1 MKSKNFYVLIS
12 FVFLLFG
19 IVSSAQA
26 IPSLQLYL
34 PDGEYSYAND
44 QTWVIAKSASPF
56 TLTAFALDQEYGS
69 KAGDAFYDRTSQ
81 LGTAAVLSIA
91 LYGDFDGTEDS
102 SSFGTLGITYDDT
115 GSLGGWVYGDAPI
128 STETTDEY
136 GNTMPPHGI
145 FPTWYSLYNF
155 TFDPYGA
162 GVFDVQPPEGQA
174 LDTTPTDEGFRE
186 DFTIDLSGLSGDL
199 NVHFDLFT
207 EWTNREGVTY
217 VYKFAPFSHDASTV
231 PEPATMLL
239 LGSGLIL
246 MAGFGRKRFKK

>member
-1 MKSKNFYVLIS
+1 MKNKVFYVLIG

-19 IVSSAQA
+19 IASSAQA

-34 PDGEYSYAND
+34 PDGEYSYALD
-44 QTWVIAKSASPF
+44 QTWVIEKSASPF

-69 KAGDAFYDRTSQ
+69 GAGDAFYDRTYQ
-81 LGTAAVLSIA
+81 LGTNAVLSIS

-102 SSFGTLGITYDDT
+102 SSFGTLGITG
-115 GSLGGWVYGDAPI
+115 GSGTLGDWAYGNAPI
-128 STETTDEY
+128 STETVDEY

-174 LDTTPTDEGFRE
+174 LDTTPKDVGFRE
-186 DFTIDLSGLSGDL
+186 DFTIDLSGLGGDL
-199 NVHFDLFT
+199 DVHFDLFT
-207 EWTNREGVTY
+207 EWTNSEGTTY
-217 VYKFAPFSHDASTV
+217 VYKFAPFSHDARTV

-246 MAGFGRKRFKK
+246 MAGIGRKKFKI